1 MKNKNQIRRAQ
12 SCAADAREAVREFH
26 AGVNQPAMALVIFF
40 CSSKYDLDV
49 LAAEMKRLFAGV
61 KVVGCTTCGE
71 IGPAGYTTL
80 SLTGASFSSR
90 DFNVVSGQVD
100 GLQQFEIS
108 AGQDFAKKL
117 LQQLESEAPQA
128 NADNS
133 FALLL
138 IDGMSIREEPV
149 TRAFQNA
156 LGKIPLVGASAAD
169 DIELRKTYVYSDGR
183 FSSDSAVLVLVTTPL
198 PFKVFKTQHIVA
210 TDQKMVVTQADTA
223 NRLVKEIN
231 GLPAA
236 QEYARILN
244 IKLSE
249 LNAMHFAASPVVV
262 MIDGANYVRSIQQV
276 NPDGSLRFGSA
287 IEEGLVLRMAKGV
300 DLLKNLEQTFAGLH
314 ADIGQF
320 QIALSFDC
328 GLRKMEIA
336 QLGIEDRVGKVFAQN
351 NAIGVNTYGEQFN
364 GVHINQTLVGVAIG
378 EDSRELENA

>member
-12 SCAADAREAVREFH
+12 SCASEAREAVREFH

-49 LAAEMKRLFAGV
+49 LAAEMKHAFAGV
-61 KVVGCTTCGE
+61 QVVGCTTCGE
-71 IGPAGYTTL
+71 IGPAGYKTH
-80 SLTGASFSSR
+80 SLTGASFSAH
-90 DFNVVSGQVD
+90 DFSIVSGQID
-100 GLQQFEIS
+100 CLQQFEIS

-117 LQQLESEAPQA
+117 LQRFKSQAPQA

-149 TRAFQNA
+149 TRAFQSA
-156 LGKIPLVGASAAD
+156 LGKIPLIGASAAD
-169 DIELRKTYVYSDGR
+169 DIELRTTYVYSDGR
-183 FSSDSAVLVLVTTPL
+183 FSSDSAVLILANTRL
-198 PFKVFKTQHIVA
+198 PFKVFKTQHFVS
-210 TDQKMVVTQADTA
+210 TDQKMVVTEADTA

-236 QEYARILN
+236 QEYARLLN
-244 IKLSE
+244 IKSDGLDP
-249 LNAMHFAASPVVV
+249 MRFAASPVVV
-262 MIDGANYVRSIQQV
+262 VIDGANYVRSIQQA

-314 ADIGQF
+314 ADIGPF

-351 NAIGVNTYGEQFN
+351 NAIGVNTYGEQFH
-364 GVHINQTLVGVAIG
+364 GLHINQTLVGVAIG
-378 EDSRELENA
+378 EDSREPENV